1 MLNKQIPRFFGINK
15 LRSINPPMRYILFL
29 AVLFSQTGLFAQ
41 SGDKIIS
48 GTILLNTLQMPDAKA
63 LQQHLKTTWKI
74 PADSMTVSD
83 KTIIYNCGFA
93 TLIFAYLDYPM
104 DPAEVGAAARLSWL
118 WKTAAKDAGAH
129 KAQLVVTVIGSD
141 KQTTDLYK
149 LFTKSTGAAL
159 EKTNASGVYMNS
171 QYLLLEKGF
180 YQAAAVNLRTNP
192 KALPVYCWIYFGLL
206 GEENNNG
213 SFTFGLSEF
222 GLPEME
228 ISGSKHS
235 VEEVHATLVEAV
247 QYVIDYNLKLK
258 DGQNLETSY
267 GPLPVRFGKSVFTEG
282 NAVSIKY

>member
-1 MLNKQIPRFFGINK
+1 
-15 LRSINPPMRYILFL
+15 
-29 AVLFSQTGLFAQ
+29 
-41 SGDKIIS
+41 
-48 GTILLNTLQMPDAKA
+48 
-63 LQQHLKTTWKI
+63 
-74 PADSMTVSD
+74 
-83 KTIIYNCGFA
+83 
-93 TLIFAYLDYPM
+93 
-104 DPAEVGAAARLSWL
+104 
-118 WKTAAKDAGAH
+118 
-129 KAQLVVTVIGSD
+129 
-141 KQTTDLYK
+141 LYK

-180 YQAAAVNLRTNP
+180 YQAAATNLRTNP

-228 ISGSKHS
+228 ISGSQHS
-235 VEEVHATLVEAV
+235 VEDVHATLVEAV
-247 QYVIDYNLKLK
+247 QTVINYNMQLK

-267 GPLPVRFGKSVFTEG
+267 GPLPVSIGKSAFMEG